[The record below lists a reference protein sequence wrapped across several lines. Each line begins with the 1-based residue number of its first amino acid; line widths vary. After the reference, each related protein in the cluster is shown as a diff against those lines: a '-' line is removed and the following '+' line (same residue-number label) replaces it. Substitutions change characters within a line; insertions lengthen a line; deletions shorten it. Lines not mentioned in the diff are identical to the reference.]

1 MVVIKA
7 LLKTGMT
14 ICATIHS
21 PTPSC
26 FKLFDCM
33 MILLRGKVVY
43 AGPNGEHAAAHT
55 QCSAFLT
62 TQKCLAIDLE

>member
-1 MVVIKA
+1 MVVIKM

-14 ICATIHS
+14 VCATIHS

-26 FKLFDCM
+26 FKLFDTL

-43 AGPNGEHAAAHT
+43 SGKNGALRAPESLRG
-55 QCSAFLT
+55 CSPA
-62 TQKCLAIDLE
+62 